1 MFYSLIRRDYT
12 LKIAENK
19 KIKKIKTTFTLAF
32 WSKSCLFF
40 FQSEFELERG
50 EKFVWKH

>member
-1 MFYSLIRRDYT
+1 MD
-12 LKIAENK
+12 ENI
-19 KIKKIKTTFTLAF
+19 KIKRIKTTFTLAL
-32 WSKSCLFF
+32 WSKRFLFF